1 MSVRKSSLPMLL
13 GASLL
18 VAGALST
25 SATTASAAPVPGA
38 GKVCSIE
45 DFRTDDGWKYMSSK
59 VELCASTD
67 GETLKFE
74 LESARC
80 FISSPFSPWRELPE
94 CRVTWSHLLS
104 VSKDGAP
111 LDVKELRY
119 AGPGTYR
126 FTLNLRVEGHESNGD
141 LVDTWVEGE
150 PTYKLNLTTP

>member
-1 MSVRKSSLPMLL
+1 MLL

-25 SATTASAAPVPGA
+25 SATTAGAAPMPEA

-45 DFRTDDGWKYMSSK
+45 DFRTDDDGKQMSSK

-67 GETLKFE
+67 GKTLKFG
-74 LESARC
+74 LTSARC
-80 FISSPFSPWRELPE
+80 FIATWISPWRELPE
-94 CRVTWSHLLS
+94 CRVMWSSLLG

-126 FTLNLRVEGHESNGD
+126 FTLKLRVEGHESNGD

>member
-38 GKVCSIE
+38 AKVCSIE
-45 DFRTDDGWKYMSSK
+45 DFRTYDGMKQMSSK
-59 VELCASTD
+59 VELCAFSD
-67 GETLKFE
+67 GEKLQWG
-74 LESARC
+74 LASARC
-80 FISSPFSPWRELPE
+80 FISNPFSPWSELPE
-94 CRVTWSHLLS
+94 CSVMSSYLLS
-104 VSKDGAP
+104 VSKDGVP

-126 FTLNLRVEGHESNGD
+126 FTVHLQVKGQSSSGD
-141 LVDTWVEGE
+141 VDTWVDGK
-150 PTYKLNLTTP
+150 PTYTLNLTTP